1 MNSLSPQTYSIGD
14 EDSIMDGE
22 QIAVRAKIKKPIIIS
37 KKQSFFI
44 SAG

>member
-14 EDSIMDGE
+14 EDSMVDSEIMT
-22 QIAVRAKIKKPIIIS
+22 VRGKIKKPIIIS